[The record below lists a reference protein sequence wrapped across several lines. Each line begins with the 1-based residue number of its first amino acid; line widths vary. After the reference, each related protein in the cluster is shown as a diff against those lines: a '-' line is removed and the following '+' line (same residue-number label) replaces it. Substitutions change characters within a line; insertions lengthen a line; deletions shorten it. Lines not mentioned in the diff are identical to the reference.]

1 MKTKLLGTLLLL
13 PLAAMSLLST
23 ASAHTRGQPYI
34 FHIPGTHP
42 IVFLHGGSGSAD
54 QFESQAMRFE
64 SNGYPEEYVNALDYD
79 STYTV
84 ETVDQVYAR
93 IDQLLDL
100 IQAKTGDPQ
109 IDLIGHSKGAE
120 LSYGYVESAPWRARR
135 VARFI
140 NLDSGSSPKDRLPA
154 GIPSLGL
161 WGGKGHCVGCR
172 VVGATNVDI
181 PNETHV
187 QMATSPESFVE
198 MYKYLVGRPPATSD
212 IVPENPAFVEIS
224 GKAVNFPQNTGVPD
238 GVLQIWRVDGDTG
251 RRLTAGPD
259 AVYPLGGDGSWGPFY
274 AIGGAHY
281 EFAIV
286 RPDAKTHH
294 FYYEPFLRDDHLIR
308 LLTEPANGPIASYTD
323 VSPRQTNLI
332 VMRNKELWGDQGVHN
347 DVLDVD
353 GVNVV
358 SPATHPIER
367 FIIATFIFDK
377 GADGVSHL
385 GVPIPPFNSISFFT
399 AVDLFIPAASPP
411 NASVSLVLIPRE
423 GHTQTINV
431 PNWAS
436 TTDAVTVQFNDFNQ
450 EFNSWADWA
459 NAHLH

>member
-1 MKTKLLGTLLLL
+1 MKLRLL
-13 PLAAMSLLST
+13 SLLAGLFFAAALAP
-23 ASAHTRGQPYI
+23 ASAHIVSQPYI
-34 FHIPGTHP
+34 PHIPGTHP
-42 IVFLHGGSGSAD
+42 IVFLHGGSGSAG

-64 SNGYPEEYVNALDYD
+64 SNGYPERYVNALDYD
-79 STYTV
+79 STFSV
-84 ETVDQVYAR
+84 ETRDQVYTR

-100 IQAKTGDPQ
+100 LQATTGDPQ
-109 IDLIGHSKGAE
+109 IDLIGHSRGAE
-120 LSYGYVESAPWRARR
+120 LSYGYVESSPSRAAR

-154 GIPSLGL
+154 GIPTLGL

-172 VVGATNVDI
+172 VVGATNIDI
-181 PNETHV
+181 PDQTHV
-187 QMATSPESFVE
+187 QLATSPESFVE

-224 GKAVNFPQNTGVPD
+224 GRAVYFPQNTGVPD

-251 RRLTAGPD
+251 FRLYAGPE
-259 AVYPLGGDGSWGPFY
+259 AVYPLGGDGSWGPFH

-281 EFAIV
+281 EFAIA
-286 RPDAKTHH
+286 RADAKTHH

-308 LLTEPANGPIASYTD
+308 LETEPANGPIASYTD
-323 VSPRQTNLI
+323 VSDRQTNLI

-353 GVNVV
+353 GINVI
-358 SPATHPIER
+358 SPETHPIER
-367 FIIATFIFDK
+367 FINATFIFDK
-377 GADGVSHL
+377 GADGISHL

-411 NASVSLVLIPRE
+411 DATVSVVLIPRDN

-436 TTDAVTVQFNDFNQ
+436 STDAVTLQFNDYNQ
-450 EFNSWADWA
+450 EFNTWAEWV
-459 NAHLH
+459 NAHLQ